1 MSFNN
6 IIDAANSIKTFSRV
20 RNESKPDVSQAFSS
34 PSSGMMWGE
43 TGDSHIEIFL
53 TSALMTAHSGLA

>member
-1 MSFNN
+1 MSYGN
-6 IIDAANSIKTFSRV
+6 IIDAVSSIKTFIRV

-43 TGDSHIEIFL
+43 TSDSRIEIFF